1 MIQQRDNRLYHTLD
15 RKAHRPFVTALR
27 ERWGVLERI
36 RIGKEAGG
44 RVSHAWCR
52 DNLVGEYA
60 YSEGREVFY
69 FADHQDAIL
78 FKVRFQ

>member
-15 RKAHRPFVTALR
+15 RKAHRAFLNALR

-36 RIGKEAGG
+36 RIGKEGGG
-44 RVSHAWCR
+44 RVSFTWCR

-69 FADHQDAIL
+69 FADEQDAIL